1 VMHNGW
7 KNRETWSCALWLGN
21 DENLHTLITGYHALK
36 TRVTER
42 GIYNRFLNWAGLV
55 GVKNGDGIS
64 FSSSKV
70 SRKEMNKF
78 LMGFRNV

>member
-1 VMHNGW
+1 MNGW
-7 KNRETWSCALWLGN
+7 KNYQTWSCSLWLSN
-21 DENLHTLITGYHALK
+21 DENLFALIKKYNSLK
-36 TRVTER
+36 KNVSER
-42 GIYNRFLNWAGLV
+42 GLYNRFIKWAGLV

-78 LMGFRNV
+78 LMGIN